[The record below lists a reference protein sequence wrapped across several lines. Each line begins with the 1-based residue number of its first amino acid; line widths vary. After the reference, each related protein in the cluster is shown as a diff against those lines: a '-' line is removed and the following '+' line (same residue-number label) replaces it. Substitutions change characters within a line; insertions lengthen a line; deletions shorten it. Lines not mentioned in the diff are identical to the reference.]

1 MKFLVS
7 PKEDP
12 SNTTTSVIIQ
22 DGADTIFH
30 LELPSEQNN
39 IAGWYI
45 RFTYLR
51 ITQPQEL
58 NELLGAIP
66 QLLEIQVDED
76 AYPTYLNVLHAL
88 FKWAEKEKHE
98 LQEQSST
105 ENDIPNLYGLH
116 QQLEHALF
124 FEVIATPNNEYYNA
138 VFPLPGQEKLGVRI
152 SSSLFNKSPV
162 QTSQVI
168 LKKAHER
175 EPKCIE
181 YF

>member
-88 FKWAEKEKHE
+88 FKWAEKEEHG
-98 LQEQSST
+98 LQEPT

-116 QQLEHALF
+116 LQLKHALF
-124 FEVIATPNNEYYNA
+124 NFEVITSANSEYYEA
-138 VFPLPGQEKLGVRI
+138 LFPCPGQERLPVRI
-152 SSSLFNKSPV
+152 PSNNFDKSPIP
-162 QTSQVI
+162 TSQ
-168 LKKAHER
+168 
-175 EPKCIE
+175 
-181 YF
+181 